1 MTRKL
6 RLTFSMVIEMT
17 TPTRLL
23 KYAGSKSRVMPAL
36 LPYLT
41 GFDGLV
47 DAMCGSGCVT
57 YTALRAGVV
66 DRAVM
71 GDANP
76 WVHGMHRAVQDD
88 SVNVGALLAVLL
100 PVEHITPSDYY
111 NIRTLLNDLGPEPT
125 ESMAA
130 RLIWLNRNGFNG
142 LMRLNKKGEI
152 NVPWCKRDTWP
163 LGEALKAIEEVASVA
178 HQIAMPEDYAGFE
191 HMGAPPGWVKYYDPP
206 YLGTHSA
213 HTAAGF
219 SIEDHRRL
227 AGDAFDTMEA
237 GADVVISHS
246 DTPEAREIYGAIP
259 GIQVST
265 LDPAVFRSVSR
276 GKRGTVSEIVFHSR
290 SQA

>member
-1 MTRKL
+1 MT
-6 RLTFSMVIEMT
+6 S
-17 TPTRLL
+17 PTRLL
-23 KYAGSKSRVMPAL
+23 KYAGSKSRIMPAL

-41 GFDGLV
+41 GYDGLN

-66 DRAVM
+66 QRAHM

-76 WVHGMHRAVQDD
+76 WVHGMHQVMRSQSGSVRLWLASLLD
-88 SVNVGALLAVLL
+88 SRDITGEYYYEIRDELNASGPCQL
-100 PVEHITPSDYY
+100 P
-111 NIRTLLNDLGPEPT
+111 G
-125 ESMAA
+125 MAA

-163 LGEALKAIEEVASVA
+163 LAEALKAIEEVASVA
-178 HQIAMPEDYAGFE
+178 DRITMLDEPCGFD
-191 HMGAPPGWVKYYDPP
+191 APTGVGGPGWVKYYDPP

-213 HTAAGF
+213 HTAKGF
-219 SIEDHRRL
+219 TIEDHRRL
-227 AGDAFDTMEA
+227 ASDAFAEMEQ
-237 GADVVISHS
+237 GTDVVISHS

-259 GIQVST
+259 GILVSV
-265 LDPAVFRSVSR
+265 LDPATYRSVSR

-290 SQA
+290 PLA